1 MSIKDLKL
9 YKNSDGIFDISFE
22 NGDFALTGGLETS
35 FMMTI
40 YCQKREDSIEDP
52 RSRGGWIGNE
62 LNEDGFEQGS
72 LVWTLYQEKLDDDTV
87 NICQNYLEDAFQWY
101 IDRGIAKEIDITV
114 EKDIDLEKLSAT
126 ITTIRN
132 DNTEFVQYYD
142 LWINTINAS

>member
-1 MSIKDLKL
+1 MTIKDLKL
-9 YKNSDGIFDISFE
+9 HKNSDGIFDISFE

-40 YCQKREDSIEDP
+40 FCQKREDSIEDP

-72 LVWTLYQEKLDDDTV
+72 LVWTSYQEKLDDDTV
-87 NICQNYLEDAFQWY
+87 NTVQNNLENAYQWY
-101 IDRGIAKEIDITV
+101 IDKGIAKEIDIVV
-114 EKDIDLEKLSAT
+114 EKDIDLQKLNVK
-126 ITTIRN
+126 INGIRN

-142 LWINTINAS
+142 LWVNTINAS

>member
-9 YKNSDGIFDISFE
+9 TKNSDGIFDISFE
-22 NGDFALTGGLETS
+22 NGDFALTSGLETS

-101 IDRGIAKEIDITV
+101 IDKGIAKEIEVEV
-114 EKDIDLEKLSAT
+114 EKDIDLKKLNAK
-126 ITTIRN
+126 ITAIRN

>member
-9 YKNSDGIFDISFE
+9 EENSDGIFDISFK
-22 NGDFALTGGLETS
+22 NGDFDLTGGLETS

-40 YCQKREDSIEDP
+40 FCQKRQDSIEDP

-72 LVWTLYQEKLDDDTV
+72 LIWTSYQEKLDDDTV

-101 IDRGIAKEIDITV
+101 IDKGIAKEIDIVV
-114 EKDIDLEKLSAT
+114 EKDIDLQKLNAKIT
-126 ITTIRN
+126 IVKN

>member
-9 YKNSDGIFDISFE
+9 TKNSDGIFDISFE

-101 IDRGIAKEIDITV
+101 IDKGIAKEINIIV
-114 EKDIDLEKLSAT
+114 EKDIDLEKLTAT
-126 ITTIRN
+126 ITAIRN

>member
-9 YKNSDGIFDISFE
+9 TKNSNGIFDISFE

-52 RSRGGWIGNE
+52 SSRGGWIGNE

-72 LVWTLYQEKLDDDTV
+72 LVWTLFQEKLDDDIV

-101 IDRGIAKEIDITV
+101 IDKGIAKEIDIVV
-114 EKDIDLEKLSAT
+114 EKDIDLEKLNAK
-126 ITTIRN
+126 ITVIRN

>member
-9 YKNSDGIFDISFE
+9 DKNSDGIFDISFE

-101 IDRGIAKEIDITV
+101 IDKGIAKEIDIVV
-114 EKDIDLEKLSAT
+114 EKDVDLQKLNAK
-126 ITTIRN
+126 ITAIRN
-132 DNTEFVQYYD
+132 DNTEFVQSYD

>member
-9 YKNSDGIFDISFE
+9 TKNSDGIFDISFE
-22 NGDFALTGGLETS
+22 NGDFTLTSGLETS

-101 IDRGIAKEIDITV
+101 IDKGIAKEIDIIV
-114 EKDIDLEKLSAT
+114 EKDVDLEKLNAK
-126 ITTIRN
+126 ITAIRN

>member
-9 YKNSDGIFDISFE
+9 DKNFDISFE

-52 RSRGGWIGNE
+52 RSRGGWICNE

-101 IDRGIAKEIDITV
+101 IDRGIAKEIDIVV
-114 EKDIDLEKLSAT
+114 EKNIDLQKLSAK
-126 ITTIRN
+126 ITAIRN

>member
-1 MSIKDLKL
+1 MSIKDLKVD
-9 YKNSDGIFDISFE
+9 KNSDGIFDISFK

-72 LVWTLYQEKLDDDTV
+72 LVWTSYQEKLDDDTV
-87 NICQNYLEDAFQWY
+87 NTVQNNLENAYQWY
-101 IDRGIAKEIDITV
+101 IDKGIAKEIEIVV
-114 EKDIDLEKLSAT
+114 EKDIDLQKLNVK
-126 ITTIRN
+126 INGIRN
-132 DNTEFVQYYD
+132 DNTEFVEYYN